1 MANIKSQKKRI
12 ITNEKRR
19 LRNVSVRSRVRT
31 FVKQAEEAIASK
43 DAARIQQAVQN
54 AVRELDKA
62 ASKGVLHANSVARK
76 KSSLHRR
83 VNAGQAS

>member
-31 FVKQAEEAIASK
+31 YIKQAEEAIASK
-43 DAARIQQAVQN
+43 DAARIQAALRD

-62 ASKGVLHANSVARK
+62 VSKGVLHANSVARK

-83 VNAGQAS
+83 VSAARAS